1 MLPILDGAGEIVT
14 WEISPQLPTGLNF
27 SSDDGSISGI
37 ATKLSIRKQYTV
49 WANNSGGSSMARFN
63 ITVVDQV
70 PTDIGYNYEILVL
83 TRNDSNEGILPL
95 SPNLVGPG
103 EITSWDSRGLSGS
116 VTVATTSP
124 SSTKLPAGASTSS
137 RPP

>member
-1 MLPILDGAGEIVT
+1 
-14 WEISPQLPTGLNF
+14 
-27 SSDDGSISGI
+27 
-37 ATKLSIRKQYTV
+37 
-49 WANNSGGSSMARFN
+49 MARFN

-103 EITSWDSRGLSGS
+103 EITSWEINGTLINGLYFG
-116 VTVATTSP
+116 TDNGTI
-124 SSTKLPAGASTSS
+124 
-137 RPP
+137 